1 MGQLSFWDTDG
12 DLLDTDKLER
22 FRNREVKARDIFNI
36 VEIDKRTAYNFVK
49 RYHYLGEAKF
59 FSKFSFGL
67 YMDSVL
73 CGVSTFSN
81 PQGTNA
87 LKGWFGLSNDDQ
99 SVLEL
104 TRLCMLPE
112 LNGTNATSYLL
123 SNSMKMLKPKGVR
136 AVITLADDSRHVGSI
151 YQVCNFK
158 YYGLSDSK
166 TDFYDE
172 TGKLNPRGSTRN
184 KRGVWIP
191 RTRKHRYAFLLDKRM
206 EVLID
211 EVGERPKDSGDYEYV
226 CCGGSER
233 VFDKRFETWYTCP
246 RCTGKI
252 EKI

>member
-1 MGQLSFWDTDG
+1 MQFSFWDMDEPNV
-12 DLLDTDKLER
+12 DDVIER
-22 FRNREVKARDIFNI
+22 FKNREIKAKQVFTIR
-36 VEIDKRTAYNFVK
+36 EIDKRMAYDFVK
-49 RYHYLGEAKF
+49 RYHYLGDAKF
-59 FSKFSFGL
+59 FSKYSFGL
-67 YMDSVL
+67 YIDSVL
-73 CGVSTFSN
+73 CGVSSFSN
-81 PQGTNA
+81 PQGTNS

-104 TRLCMLPE
+104 TRLCMIPQ
-112 LNGTNATSYLL
+112 LNGSNGTSYLL
-123 SNSMKMLKPKGVR
+123 SNSMKLLKPKGVR

-166 TDFYDE
+166 TDFYDD
-172 TGKLNPRGSTRN
+172 TGKLNPRGSTRH

-211 EVGERPKDSGDYEYV
+211 EVTERPKDSGDYESV

-246 RCTGKI
+246 RCTGEIKKI
-252 EKI
+252 